1 MQKSLKCNLLEQ
13 LLEFE
18 KEYKPYEYNE
28 ERLVRYYNAHPH
40 LLISLLLTQAR
51 ELLDEWRVTS
61 ADVADL
67 EEELLLC
74 KEARRYDEGYTED

>member
-1 MQKSLKCNLLEQ
+1 MQKSLKCNLLKK

-28 ERLVRYYNAHPH
+28 ERLVRHYNTHPH

-74 KEARRYDEGYTED
+74 KEARRL

>member
-18 KEYKPYEYNE
+18 KEYKPYGYNE

-40 LLISLLLTQAR
+40 LLISLLLSQAR
-51 ELLDEWRVTS
+51 ELLDECRAMS
-61 ADVADL
+61 ADIADL

-74 KEARRYDEGYTED
+74 KEAPAEDYGDEY